1 MDWQQLLR
9 DLFFDYTLRTVALG
23 SATLGIVSGALGS
36 YAVLRKQSLLGD
48 AMSHAALPGVVLA
61 FVLTRSKEPLVLIL
75 GALATGWLG
84 TLAMLGIT
92 RTTRLKD
99 DSALG
104 LVLSVFFGFGL
115 MLLTFVQK
123 LPDATQ
129 AGLDKFLFGQAA
141 TLIESDVVMMA
152 VIGGLI
158 LALVGMFWKE
168 FKLLSFDPGFGASL
182 GFPMRAL
189 DVLLTTLLVAAIVV
203 GLQTVGVVLMSAM
216 VVAPA
221 VAARQWTDR
230 LSVMVVLA
238 ALFGAVAGV
247 SGAIISS
254 TGAGLSTGPTI
265 VLSASL
271 LVLVSLLFAPERGL
285 VSSWLRHQRNRR
297 RLRVNAVLA
306 NLYALAEQHTG
317 QPHGH
322 STEVLRA
329 MVSYSGGVAHTLR
342 QLEGRGW
349 VRQLAPDQW
358 SLTERG
364 VGEAQ
369 RLARESEGQGE
380 LPPLHSVPGDL

>member
-23 SATLGIVSGALGS
+23 AATLGIVSGALGS

-75 GALATGWLG
+75 GALVTGWLG

-158 LALVGMFWKE
+158 LVLVGMFWKE

-306 NLYALAEQHTG
+306 NLFALAEQHTG

-329 MVSYSGGVAHTLR
+329 MLSYSGGVAHTLQ

-380 LPPLHSVPGDL
+380 Q